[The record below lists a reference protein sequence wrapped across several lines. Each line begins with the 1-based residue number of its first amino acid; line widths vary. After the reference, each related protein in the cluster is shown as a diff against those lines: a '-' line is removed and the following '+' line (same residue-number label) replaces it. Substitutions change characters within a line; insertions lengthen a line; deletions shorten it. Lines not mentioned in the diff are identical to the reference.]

1 MLILC
6 LSNNK
11 RKRDQLMIAS
21 DCIDER
27 KPRLR
32 NSDVFALPDRRQQQ
46 RIHCAIPADLIS
58 NVLSG
63 ITRFIINAMIPGASY
78 LEITLPQRLH

>member
-1 MLILC
+1 M
-6 LSNNK
+6 
-11 RKRDQLMIAS
+11 MIAS

-78 LEITLPQRLH
+78 L

>member
-1 MLILC
+1 M
-6 LSNNK
+6 
-11 RKRDQLMIAS
+11 MIAS

-27 KPRLR
+27 KTRLP
-32 NSDVFALPDRRQQQ
+32 DGDIFALPDRQQQ
-46 RIHCAIPADLIS
+46 RRIHCALPAGLIS
-58 NVLSG
+58 NTPSG